1 MFYSS
6 ALSLRF
12 KRRRE
17 SRCQQT
23 AAAVCGDSKHRWLA
37 SVHRAVHREGEAN
50 MVRKMVILCRKMV
63 ILCRKMV
70 ILCRKMEILCRKI
83 VILCRKMVI
92 LWRKMVTSW

>member
-23 AAAVCGDSKHRWLA
+23 AAAVCWDSKHRWLA
-37 SVHRAVHREGEAN
+37 SVHRSPGRGSQYGEEN
-50 MVRKMVILCRKMV
+50 GDLMEENGHIMVI
-63 ILCRKMV
+63 
-70 ILCRKMEILCRKI
+70 
-83 VILCRKMVI
+83 
-92 LWRKMVTSW
+92 